1 MIKNKKVQMIK
12 NKKVGKVILLVTII
26 ILVTLILLMRI
37 ERSAIR
43 GRGNQPINSKI
54 TDRP

>member
-43 GRGNQPINSKI
+43 GRGNQPINSKNN
-54 TDRP
+54 